1 MTRSFF
7 SESSHQ
13 SSRAREAARGRSR
26 MPSRRH
32 LLFWMG
38 TLCGLLP
45 SSWAGAQTAPVVVHL
60 PEAAYESGASGSFAL
75 DLQLVTGS
83 TPTPDVSDQE
93 VCKNGVGDESCG
105 TYVVLTT
112 TGDTTLTGFTSA
124 GSGVRGNLVSPTE
137 LRIVRLAG
145 GGPEPGDLG
154 LVPIGT
160 VDVSRPASGVVQV
173 ATTSRWVRADLV
185 AAPLVTTATPVPE
198 PNGWLALAAAVALL
212 AGLHRLRRHAVLWVA
227 LVALSPLAL
236 PERTAAQ
243 AYTDRELFE
252 NALGAS
258 AIGVE
263 DFESVPLDGN
273 GYAAF
278 SNGASLGAGA
288 FTWQSDSLAA
298 DVPLFHEGLSGTFT
312 GLSGTLLLA
321 FDVGLG
327 SVAGIPGGDASGGA
341 EADDDFRLVFD
352 PPVEAAGIRID
363 NNNIEAFE
371 FVGFISDEGEELAAI
386 TLFDS
391 FIGYVAG
398 IEGKRIAE
406 IRVLESDSGGDD
418 IRFDDVVW
426 AEELVFDLP
435 DFSPDPQVRDWV
447 QLGPDQLG
455 LGVSGLESSD
465 RFGSGVANVGDLNG
479 DGVVDLA
486 IGAVGDGD
494 GGDRR
499 GAVYLFF
506 LERDGSLRG
515 EPRKIS
521 DLEGG
526 LPPGSLLD
534 QDQFGRSVAPLGDLD
549 GDGTPDLAVGA
560 EAFGNP
566 TVTGKVFVLFMNPDG
581 TVKSS
586 QIIEEG
592 SAGFTGDLDPGDQ
605 FGSSL
610 ANLGDL
616 DGDGVVD
623 LAVGAQNDA
632 DGGSG
637 TGAVWI
643 LLLNADGTVASH
655 QKIGSLTPELAG
667 ALDPGDRLGR
677 SLAGI
682 GDLNRD
688 GVPDLAVGA
697 DRDDDAGTNRG
708 AVYVLFL
715 NEDGTLKGSSKLTS
729 FGAEPID
736 GILVDPPQDG
746 DFAGT
751 ALTWIPTPGQT
762 HPGVLAV
769 GVRRRDAIAPISGA
783 NWGRGAVYFVVLDE
797 TGAQVGGSGILRT
810 ESPLGFEEPGRF
822 TPPQGESDEL
832 GALGAAPLGDLDGDG
847 FPDIAVGAF
856 GADFGATANVGAVYV
871 WFLSG
876 LDPTAYADARIPGG
890 CACSPDPFLGCRDS
904 GSDILG
910 PPDGDG
916 AIVRNGSITVQL
928 TDNAARGDGTA
939 APDLVIHRNVL
950 NPTSEVTT
958 QVTVSAS
965 EIGTSFTTVSTQS
978 VPQRRGSVYVDLDAG
993 GFGPTAAVRFVRIA
1007 VSGAENPNCLQFS
1020 SDPAYDAVEAVDNL
1034 NFVFDADFDGVP
1046 NGLDNCR
1053 FTPNPDQP
1061 DADGDGVGDTCDNC
1075 PATANPDQRD
1085 QDGNGVGDPCD
1096 GGTLIL
1102 QEIAGPSP
1110 VWELRYR
1117 CPGDEAV
1124 SRLNAG
1130 LVLPSTATTP
1140 TFGGPTPATAC
1151 EEPVPQVLIPNP
1163 PFGYTPGNGCNAA
1176 TELGPTVI
1184 PNQSGILGPGLTSPS
1199 GVRSDTLYAHLEGNP
1214 LCAPN
1219 QEVGLGRLHF
1229 DGFGV
1234 PQLTQ
1239 RGVGALGLE
1248 LGGFVVFTVNPFVT
1262 AMDLVLQPAPGEP
1275 VGAETRWEVCVVS
1288 NGQIHRVSMG
1298 FAAESGASPADLSWV
1313 GCNTAPS
1320 GPLLER
1326 ACTNFPSQYSGIR
1339 ASSGGSFSPSYTI
1352 GPDPVDAFPEMQVV
1366 LEGTTAANDPLI
1378 TTVNPAPSSL
1388 TCLGQVE
1395 YTLTPGEPPI
1405 LTLAN
1410 LAEVP
1415 TQPALVAAVD
1425 ANFDG
1430 VPDEEAEISTGSVS
1444 LASTVEPGEDTDGD
1458 GLRDQSDNCPFVG
1471 NTGQDNTGGLLS
1483 TVGDDFIGD
1492 DCQCGDTDFDGRM
1505 LPGGPDLDILVD
1517 VLLGLNTSAAVR
1529 DRASVVDGK
1538 EVGLRDAVFLQLGLE
1553 GRIPI
1558 LDQACEA
1565 GTLPVP

>member
-1 MTRSFF
+1 MNRRSIYPSNDL
-7 SESSHQ
+7 SERLMEALRRTSCRPAMRLFVSS
-13 SSRAREAARGRSR
+13 
-26 MPSRRH
+26 
-32 LLFWMG
+32 MG
-38 TLCGLLP
+38 ALCGLLLA
-45 SSWAGAQTAPVVVHL
+45 SAGGAQTAPVVVHL
-60 PEAAYESGASGSFAL
+60 PDAAYESGASGSFSL
-75 DLQLVTGS
+75 DLQLITGPH
-83 TPTPDVSDQE
+83 PTPSVSDQE

-105 TYVVLTT
+105 TYVLLTT
-112 TGDTTLTGFTSA
+112 TGDTTITGFTPA
-124 GSGVRGNLVSPTE
+124 GTGVRGNRISPSE
-137 LRIVRLAG
+137 LRIVRLAAG
-145 GGPEPGDLG
+145 GAEPGDLG
-154 LVPIGT
+154 LVPLGT

-173 ATTSRWVRADLV
+173 ATASRWVRADLV
-185 AAPLVTTATPVPE
+185 SAPLVATPTPVPE
-198 PNGWLALAAAVALL
+198 PAGWPALTAAVALL
-212 AGLHRLRRHAVLWVA
+212 AVLHRLRRRRGLLMA
-227 LVALSPLAL
+227 LLAL
-236 PERTAAQ
+236 APFATAELATAQ
-243 AYTDRELFE
+243 VYLDREAFE

-258 AIGVE
+258 AVGVE

-278 SNGASLGAGA
+278 SNGAAFGGGGFTFESL
-288 FTWQSDSLAA
+288 SLAG
-298 DVPLFHEGLSGTFT
+298 DVPLADETSGGGST
-312 GLSGTLLLA
+312 GLSGTLLIHPDWGSQVA
-321 FDVGLG
+321 F
-327 SVAGIPGGDASGGA
+327 PGGDGSSGPV
-341 EADDDFRLVFD
+341 ADDDFRIDFAT
-352 PPVEAAGIRID
+352 PVEAAGIQIYDSSTESGEFID
-363 NNNIEAFE
+363 FIDPHGATLASVTLRN
-371 FVGFISDEGEELAAI
+371 GF
-386 TLFDS
+386 T
-391 FIGYVAG
+391 GYVAG

-406 IRVLESDSGGDD
+406 IRVLESDAGGDD

-426 AEELVFDLP
+426 SEELVFDLP
-435 DFSPDPQVRDWV
+435 DFSPEPQVRDWV

-455 LGVSGLESSD
+455 LGGSGLETSD
-465 RFGSGVANVGDLNG
+465 LFGSSVANVGDLNG

-486 IGAVGDGD
+486 VGVVGDGD
-494 GGDRR
+494 GGPRR

-534 QDQFGRSVAPLGDLD
+534 QDQFGRSIAPLGDLD
-549 GDGTPDLAVGA
+549 GDGTPDIAVGA
-560 EAFGNP
+560 EAFENP
-566 TVTGKVFVLFMNPDG
+566 TVSGKVFVLFMNPDG

-586 QIIEEG
+586 RIIEEG
-592 SAGFTGDLDPGDQ
+592 SSGFTGDLDPGDQ

-610 ANLGDL
+610 ANPGDL
-616 DGDGVVD
+616 DGNGVVD
-623 LAVGAQNDA
+623 LVVGAQKDA
-632 DGGSG
+632 EGGSG

-643 LLLNADGTVASH
+643 LFLNADGTVASH
-655 QKIGSLTPELAG
+655 QKIGALTPAFAG
-667 ALDPGDRLGR
+667 VLDPADRFGR
-677 SLAGI
+677 SLAGV
-682 GDLNRD
+682 GDLDRD

-697 DRDDDAGTNRG
+697 DLDDDTGTNRG

-715 NEDGTLKGSSKLTS
+715 NDDGTLKDHAKLTS

-746 DFAGT
+746 DLAGT
-751 ALTWIPTPGQT
+751 ALAWIPTPGQT

-769 GVRRRDAIAPISGA
+769 GVRRRDAIAPISGV

-822 TPPQGESDEL
+822 TPPQGESDDL

-856 GADFGATANVGAVYV
+856 GADFGATADVGAVYA

-890 CACSPDPFLGCRDS
+890 CACSPDAFLGCRDS

-928 TDNAARGDGTA
+928 ADNAARGDGTT
-939 APDLVIHRNVL
+939 APDLVIHRIVL

-965 EIGTSFTTVSTQS
+965 ENGSSFTTVSTQS
-978 VPQRRGSVYVDLDAG
+978 VPQRRGTVYVDLDAG
-993 GFGPTAAVRFVRIA
+993 GFGPTAEVRFVRIA
-1007 VSGAENPNCLQFS
+1007 VSGAESPNCLQLS

-1061 DADGDGVGDTCDNC
+1061 DADGDGVGDICDNC

-1124 SRLNAG
+1124 TRLNAG
-1130 LVLPSTATTP
+1130 LVLPSTATAP

-1151 EEPVPQVLIPNP
+1151 EEPVPLVFIPNP
-1163 PFGYTPGNGCNAA
+1163 PLGYTPGNGCNAA

-1229 DGFGV
+1229 DGSGV

-1248 LGGFVVFTVNPFVT
+1248 LGGFVVLTVNPFVT
-1262 AMDLVLQPAPGEP
+1262 GVDLVLQPAPGEP
-1275 VGAETRWEVCVVS
+1275 VGAETRWEVCVTS
-1288 NGQIHRVSMG
+1288 NGQIHRLSMG
-1298 FAAESGASPADLSWV
+1298 FVAEAGASPADLSWV

-1326 ACTNFPSQYSGIR
+1326 ACTNFASQYSGIR
-1339 ASSGGSFSPSYTI
+1339 ESGGGSFNPSYTV
-1352 GPDPVDAFPEMQVV
+1352 GPDPLDATPEMLVV
-1366 LEGTTAANDPLI
+1366 LEGTTAANDPLL

-1388 TCLGQVE
+1388 TCVGQVE

-1410 LAEVP
+1410 VDEVP

-1425 ANFDG
+1425 ADFNG
-1430 VPDEEAEISTGSVS
+1430 VPDEGAEISTGFVS
-1444 LASTVEPGEDTDGD
+1444 LASTVEPSEDTDGD
-1458 GLRDQSDNCPFVG
+1458 GLRDESDNCPFVG

-1517 VLLGLNTSAAVR
+1517 VLLGLNTSAAVS

-1538 EVGLRDAVFLQLGLE
+1538 DVGLRDAVFLQLGLE
-1553 GRIPI
+1553 GRIPT
-1558 LDQACEA
+1558 LDQSCAA